1 MVSLHGHLAI
11 SLEKSDNIHML
22 HRVVVFNGLS
32 QKMISHR
39 INIHVVSYQDE
50 TRSTAHN
57 PVPIT
62 NINTLFAVD
71 PV

>member
-11 SLEKSDNIHML
+11 SLEKIDNIHML

-39 INIHVVSYQDE
+39 INIHVVS
-50 TRSTAHN
+50 
-57 PVPIT
+57 
-62 NINTLFAVD
+62 F
-71 PV
+71 